1 MMTELSIGSTNS
13 ESNNSEQLGQT
24 ERPKSAHE
32 QMLAGE
38 TVNVSLAEE
47 EALRQPSAERYL
59 TLSLALWQ
67 AGRYHECIAAA
78 NKALGLKP
86 RYALAYNNISAAYRM
101 LGEWD
106 KAINAA
112 RQALQITPNYT
123 LAKQNLGWAIEGKA
137 KHS

>member
-1 MMTELSIGSTNS
+1 
-13 ESNNSEQLGQT
+13 
-24 ERPKSAHE
+24 
-32 QMLAGE
+32 
-38 TVNVSLAEE
+38 
-47 EALRQPSAERYL
+47 
-59 TLSLALWQ
+59 
-67 AGRYHECIAAA
+67 
-78 NKALGLKP
+78 
-86 RYALAYNNISAAYRM
+86 M